1 MTDFPNKAAILAGR
15 LQLDRIIGIGVILAV
30 AGLSASVCAQE
41 RAVTGPPR
49 GLSRD
54 NTEQPAD
61 RNGQTPPAVRSLDAR
76 PGMDEDGILIG
87 TLSGVDDAGL
97 GSLSMET
104 GGFGRDVW
112 TGSDR
117 RALEL
122 LIPLVPVGAPSATMA
137 HLTQRLL
144 LTAAPFPA
152 GVTSGASML
161 NLRLERLFVAGL
173 VDDMLQLAEL
183 SLATSKNSETAH
195 YAAWGYLVRR
205 QPREACEIASELTQG
220 SDQPKWLKLRTLCF
234 ALSGEHAAADLTL
247 GLWREQDRDDPV
259 FAALATRLTTQAEI
273 DIPSGMGL
281 DPVHMALYAEIG
293 IAPGEAD
300 VRAADPVI
308 LAALA
313 RDERFAEDLRLFAAQ
328 WAEHK
333 GAVTASELGVLF
345 DRVQFSHEDVAN
357 ALSVAA
363 TLAPARASALL
374 YRAVKSLTVP
384 SASAEVLRAAF
395 SLAHDQGLYLTAAR
409 LYWPVVQGLEPAEPY
424 AEIASD
430 IGRLALIAGEFDL
443 ARAWYDLARQ
453 SVRADAKAARG
464 LRLLLAI
471 PNNGYG
477 LPWRPTESA
486 KWLADA
492 PSGGAL
498 FARRVDEILA
508 LEVLGYAVNNEIRT
522 RFLAA
527 PPRHTGNVTSSVIL
541 ARLDTAIERQQVG
554 EIVLLSL
561 IALGPAGP
569 GHATM
574 PVLSVV
580 HRGFKRIGLDQEARQ
595 IFVEALLDWQLATP

>member
-1 MTDFPNKAAILAGR
+1 MIDFPNKAATLLGR
-15 LQLDRIIGIGVILAV
+15 LQLSRIIGIGLILAA

-54 NTEQPAD
+54 NTTEPDGQ
-61 RNGQTPPAVRSLDAR
+61 NGQTPPAVRSLDAR
-76 PGMDEDGILIG
+76 PGTAEGGILIG

-97 GSLSMET
+97 GLLSMAT
-104 GGFGRDVW
+104 GGFDRDVW

-122 LIPLVPVGAPSATMA
+122 LIPSLPVGAPSATMA
-137 HLTQRLL
+137 ILTRRLL
-144 LTAAPFPA
+144 LTAAPFPP

-161 NLRLERLFVAGL
+161 NLRLERLFAAGH

-220 SDQPKWLKLRTLCF
+220 SDQPNWLKLRTLCF
-234 ALSGEHAAADLTL
+234 ALSGEQAAADLTL
-247 GLWREQDRDDPV
+247 GLWREQDGDDPV

-273 DIPSGMGL
+273 DIPPGVGL
-281 DPVHMALYAEIG
+281 DPVHMALYAETG
-293 IAPGEAD
+293 IAPSEAD
-300 VRAADPVI
+300 LMAADPVI

-313 RDERFAEDLRLFAAQ
+313 HDERFAEDLRLFAAQ

-333 GAVTASELGVLF
+333 GAVTATELGVMF
-345 DRVQFSHEDVAN
+345 DRVQFSDADVSN

-395 SLAHDQGLYLTAAR
+395 SLAHEQGLYVTAAR
-409 LYWPVVQGLEPAEPY
+409 LYWPVVQGLQPAEPY

-430 IGRLALIAGEFDL
+430 IGRLALLAGEFER

-453 SVRADAKAARG
+453 SVRAEPKAARG

-471 PNNGYG
+471 PNNGYE

-498 FARRVDEILA
+498 FARRVNEILA
-508 LEVLGYAVNNEIRT
+508 LEVLGYPVNNEITT
-522 RFLAA
+522 RFLEA
-527 PPRHTGNVTSSVIL
+527 PPHHTGNVPSSVIL
-541 ARLDTAIERQQVG
+541 ARLDTAIERRQVG

-569 GHATM
+569 GHATV
-574 PVLSVV
+574 PTLSVV
-580 HRGFKRIGLDQEARQ
+580 HRGLKRIGLDQEARQ